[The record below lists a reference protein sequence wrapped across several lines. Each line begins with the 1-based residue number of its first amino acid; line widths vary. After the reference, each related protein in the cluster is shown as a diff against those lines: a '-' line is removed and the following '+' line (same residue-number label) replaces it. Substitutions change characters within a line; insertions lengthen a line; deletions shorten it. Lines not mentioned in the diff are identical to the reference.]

1 MTSAKS
7 TIHLEIGAES
17 RTIAMLDVL
26 AIAGLMLVGASIRMP
41 LPFSPVPVSLQTFT
55 ALIAAF
61 LVGPRRAGAGI
72 GLYVA
77 LGLAGAPLFTVT
89 SGATLGYL
97 LAFIATPA
105 VVSAFRHPL
114 PGMLLASAMIYLFG
128 AGWLAVGL
136 GMSVP
141 QAVLLGVV
149 PFVPGDV
156 VKLALAWAVARR
168 LSRE

>member
-1 MTSAKS
+1 MTNANS
-7 TIHLEIGAES
+7 TIRLKSGVES
-17 RTIAMLDVL
+17 RTPALIDVL
-26 AIAGLMLVGASIRMP
+26 AIAGLMLAGASIRMP
-41 LPFSPVPVSLQTFT
+41 LPFSPVPVSMQTFT

-97 LAFIATPA
+97 LAFIATPT
-105 VVSAFRHPL
+105 VVSAFRRPL
-114 PGMLLASAMIYLFG
+114 PGMLLASVMIYVLG

-136 GMSVP
+136 GLSAP

-149 PFVPGDV
+149 PFVPGDA
-156 VKLALAWAVARR
+156 VKLALAWTVAQG
-168 LSRE
+168 LSRQ